1 MVLEDESSDDN
12 SSLPYMHSETS
23 TDGLN
28 QVSYSIG
35 ARVRVRFRKF
45 GDFCV

>member
-12 SSLPYMHSETS
+12 SSLPYMYSETS